1 MSVAKKTLPTT
12 QRKVKNSG
20 FNNRIVSIY
29 NSRKS
34 KRPSFKIY
42 GNVPVKLIN
51 TIKETFNNVIVKV
64 SEEEYEE
71 VTTTKWYKK
80 IDKEISSGDIV
91 RIFRKNKELSQ
102 VELSKKLGVTNK
114 YLSDIE
120 TGRRNVSKKI
130 ALKLSMIFNRPA
142 EKFLF

>member
-1 MSVAKKTLPTT
+1 MTINL
-12 QRKVKNSG
+12 
-20 FNNRIVSIY
+20 
-29 NSRKS
+29 
-34 KRPSFKIY
+34 
-42 GNVPVKLIN
+42 KL
-51 TIKETFNNVIVKV
+51 FGVIVKV

-102 VELSKKLGVTNK
+102 VELSKKLGVTYK